1 MRRCSFHRE
10 ISHELGHR
18 DRRNIFSELSRE
30 IFARQE
36 EIIGPIPAPSFVNPC
51 TSKKGVY
58 QITKN
63 SIPHFLSWLFLTRC
77 NRRTFT
83 VVTYRQVYISLINWT
98 TIGIGILKGKI
109 YVTNWGSDNMYSRVN
124 DDICKWKINF
134 SVACIFWPWY
144 SIVECQ
150 ASNSFCFT

>member
-10 ISHELGHR
+10 ISHEPGHR
-18 DRRNIFSELSRE
+18 DRRSIFSELSRE

-36 EIIGPIPAPSFVNPC
+36 EIIGPIPTPSFVNPC
-51 TSKKGVY
+51 TPKKAVY

-63 SIPHFLSWLFLTRC
+63 SIPHFLGWLFLSRC

-109 YVTNWGSDNMYSRVN
+109 YVTNRGSDNIYSRVN
-124 DDICKWKINF
+124 VDTCKCKINF
-134 SVACIFWPWY
+134 SVARTSWLWY
-144 SIVECQ
+144 SIMECQ